1 MTWRRTQVK
10 RQRRSRALDE
20 DDEDLARAL
29 EISKREAEQLQQS
42 QASQDGG
49 VAQPPGSSSSS
60 SAVNGKAALG
70 VSPSPGRR
78 SPPSSSAAKGKDK
91 GKVKKKYA
99 IDETT
104 SESESE
110 MPAPA
115 QGSEAKGKKR
125 PLLDDDSDS
134 GGFGG
139 AAENEGEVG
148 GGSAKTG
155 RGERSGEVACER
167 TGSDS
172 SSRANNAFLS
182 RRQSLDK
189 KGSSSPSRSSRAA
202 ERQDMKRSTPQ
213 RHGGAKPPGSKAS
226 KFARKGTKQESVV
239 EGEDEDEVIRQL
251 LCLKLI
257 GSGV

>member
-1 MTWRRTQVK
+1 LTWRRTQVK

-29 EISKREAEQLQQS
+29 EISKREAEQLRQS

-49 VAQPPGSSSSS
+49 VVQQPGSSSSS
-60 SAVNGKAALG
+60 TVNGKAALG

-91 GKVKKKYA
+91 GKGNKAAKRKYA

-115 QGSEAKGKKR
+115 TGPEAKGKKR

-134 GGFGG
+134 EGFDG
-139 AAENEGEVG
+139 AAEDKGGVG
-148 GGSAKTG
+148 GGGAKTG
-155 RGERSGEVACER
+155 GAGGSGEVACER
-167 TGSDS
+167 TGSGS

-189 KGSSSPSRSSRAA
+189 KSTGSPSRASRAA
-202 ERQDMKRSTPQ
+202 ERQDKKQNTPQ
-213 RHGGAKPPGSKAS
+213 RQGGAKPPGSKAS
-226 KFARKGTKQESVV
+226 KFARKGAKQESIV
-239 EGEDEDEVIRQL
+239 EDEDEDEVTLHQF
-251 LCLKLI
+251 
-257 GSGV
+257 GVWS